1 MVSRMQVISQA
12 NLLHCKKRES
22 RSMAISNATLAG
34 LTRTQLLEMHYMMS
48 LLRRFEEKSAEE
60 YTRGKIGGFMHLYIG
75 QEAVGVGSIT
85 TLRPEDRVLSSYRE
99 HGHAIAKG
107 VEPGAVM
114 AELFGKS
121 TGCSKGKGGSMHMW
135 SNELGLFGGNGIVAA
150 QLPIAAGVA
159 FAAQYQGKESVTL
172 CFFGD
177 GAVDEGAFHESL
189 NLASLWKLPVVYI
202 CENNQYSMGMAVQK
216 AWAVDSLQPRAAA
229 YNMPFE
235 QVDGM
240 DVIAVYAAARS
251 AVERARSGE
260 GPTLLEIKTY
270 RFRGHSMTDP
280 AYYRTREEEHQWRTT
295 RDPIGIFEKK
305 LLEQGMATQPEF
317 DENDTRA
324 TQAAEDA
331 ADFAENSPFPTPEAL
346 FADVMVDNSTALSF
360 RRDDLKHV

>member
-1 MVSRMQVISQA
+1 
-12 NLLHCKKRES
+12 
-22 RSMAISNATLAG
+22 MAISNATLAG
-34 LTRTQLLEMHYMMS
+34 LPRTQLLEMHYMMS
-48 LLRRFEEKSAEE
+48 LLRGFEEKSAEE

-75 QEAVGVGSIT
+75 QEAVGVGSIAV
-85 TLRPEDRVLSSYRE
+85 LRPEDYVLSSYRE

-107 VEPGAVM
+107 MEPGAVM
-114 AELFGKS
+114 AELFGKI

-135 SNELGLFGGNGIVAA
+135 SNEVGLYGGNAIVAA
-150 QLPIAAGVA
+150 QLPMAAGLA
-159 FAAQYQGKESVTL
+159 FATQYQGLNNVTM

-202 CENNQYSMGMAVQK
+202 CENNQYSMGMAVTK
-216 AWAVDSLQPRAAA
+216 AWAVENLLPRAAA
-229 YNMPFE
+229 YNMPGE

-240 DVIAVYAAARS
+240 DVIAVYEAAKR

-260 GPTLLEIKTY
+260 GPTLLEVKTY

-280 AYYRTREEEHQWRTT
+280 AYYRTREEEQEWRNT

-305 LLEQGMATQPEF
+305 LLEQSIATQAEF
-317 DENDTRA
+317 DQNDARA

-331 ADFAENSPFPTPEAL
+331 AEFAENSPDPDPEGL
-346 FADVMVDNSTALSF
+346 FTDVMADASTALSF
-360 RRDDLKHV
+360 RRERE

>member
-1 MVSRMQVISQA
+1 
-12 NLLHCKKRES
+12 
-22 RSMAISNATLAG
+22 MAISNATLAG
-34 LTRTQLLEMHYMMS
+34 LTRTQLLEMHYTMS

-75 QEAVGVGSIT
+75 QEAVGVGCIA
-85 TLRPEDRVLSSYRE
+85 TLRQDDYVLSSYRE

-107 VEPGAVM
+107 MEPGAVM
-114 AELFGKS
+114 AELFGKI

-135 SNELGLFGGNGIVAA
+135 SNDLRLFGGNGIVAA
-150 QLPIAAGVA
+150 QLPMAAGLA
-159 FAAQYQGKESVTL
+159 FAAQYQGLDNVTM

-202 CENNQYSMGMAVQK
+202 CENNQYSMGMAVTK
-216 AWAVDSLQPRAAA
+216 AWAVENLLPRAAA
-229 YNMPFE
+229 YNMPGE

-240 DVIAVYAAARS
+240 DVIAVYEAARR
-251 AVERARSGE
+251 AVERARRGE

-280 AYYRTREEEHQWRTT
+280 AYYRTREEEKEWRNT

-305 LLEQGMATQPEF
+305 LLEQNIATQAEL
-317 DENDTRA
+317 DQDDARA
-324 TQAAEDA
+324 TQVAEEAAE
-331 ADFAENSPFPTPEAL
+331 FAENSPDPDPEEL
-346 FADVMVDNSTALSF
+346 FTDVMVDASSALSF
-360 RRDDLKHV
+360 RRERE